1 MIAILDIVLFMQ
13 TTNLL
18 AIFIFSCNNKTNEM
32 WIFCLAVINIKELLM
47 LYQFYN
53 FIVQGIL
60 KFVVEHERR

>member
-18 AIFIFSCNNKTNEM
+18 AIFIFNCNNKTNKM
-32 WIFCLAVINIKELLM
+32 WIFCLAVIIKVLLM

>member
-32 WIFCLAVINIKELLM
+32 WIFCLAVIIKVLLM